1 MGISLFFYYL
11 CKLIHASAAKIKY
24 AHCYKTASYST
35 VTMRTRLFIALIVLL
50 PSLCLAQSDDF
61 GTKLSAEVR
70 KVFNKKT
77 NIDFSAEMRTRDRMK
92 ATDRWAGHLEGHYKV
107 WPWMKASVGYSL
119 LCDHEKHV
127 SRYDEDD
134 RDVIKGLVEVGDPK
148 NKRVYWIVRHRVT
161 SSLTF
166 SHKWDRWKF
175 SLRERWQYTYRP
187 EKVVA
192 GRYNYY
198 YQKSDAAERLVR
210 GKGKNVLR
218 SRLMIEYDIAHSPV
232 TPLMSLETFHAWRLE
247 QVRYILGAKW
257 KIDKQNAL
265 ELSYRY
271 QHVDQDDDYEPHRH
285 IVGLNY
291 QYQF

>member
-1 MGISLFFYYL
+1 MRIS
-11 CKLIHASAAKIKY
+11 
-24 AHCYKTASYST
+24 
-35 VTMRTRLFIALIVLL
+35 LFIALIALL
-50 PSLCLAQSDDF
+50 PSHCLAQSDDF
-61 GTKLSAEVR
+61 GTRLSAEVR
-70 KVFNKKT
+70 KVFNGKT
-77 NIDFSAEMRTRDRMK
+77 NIDFAAEMRTRDKMK
-92 ATDRWAGHLEGHYKV
+92 ATDRWAGHVEAHYKV
-107 WPWMKASVGYSL
+107 LPWMKASVGYAL

-134 RDVIKGLVEVGDPK
+134 RDVIKGLVEVGAPK

-166 SHKWDRWKF
+166 SQKWERWKF

-198 YQKSDAAERLVR
+198 YQKSDAVERLVR

-218 SRLMIEYDIAHSPV
+218 SRLMIEYDIVHSPV
-232 TPLMSLETFHAWRLE
+232 TPWMSIETFHAWRME
-247 QVRYILGAKW
+247 QIRYIIGAKW
-257 KIDKQNAL
+257 KIDKQNSI